1 MIDSTCLGESMHVG
15 AKNLNSREG
24 NFGMIE
30 QYFLRGL
37 VVAVA
42 MSGFATVAGAADPQR
57 TTATYSDWL
66 VQCRSYKAPGAA
78 ADKKKKKVSA
88 EKTICEMVQTFT
100 FRRSGRQLA
109 KLAIG
114 QLPGKTDIKAVVQ
127 TPLAVYLPDGVVMKA
142 GEKGREKEYK
152 GKFVRCTKTSCFAEI
167 DLKKADVNSIKK
179 AKKAAM
185 QFTNSARRKLS
196 LSVSLRGYGDAFKA
210 ALAKSK

>member
-1 MIDSTCLGESMHVG
+1 MI
-15 AKNLNSREG
+15 K
-24 NFGMIE
+24 

-42 MSGFATVAGAADPQR
+42 MTGFATVSGAAEPQR

-66 VQCRSYKAPGAA
+66 VQCRGYKTPGATA
-78 ADKKKKKVSA
+78 VKKKKKVGS

-127 TPLAVYLPDGVVMKA
+127 TPLAVYLPDGVIMKA
-142 GEKGREKEYK
+142 GEKGKEKEYK

-167 DLKKADVNSIKK
+167 NLKKSDIKSIER
-179 AKKAAM
+179 AKKAVM
-185 QFTNSARRKLS
+185 VFTNSSRRKLS

>member
-1 MIDSTCLGESMHVG
+1 MT
-15 AKNLNSREG
+15 K
-24 NFGMIE
+24 
-30 QYFLRGL
+30 QYLLSGL

-42 MSGFATVAGAADPQR
+42 MTGFVSVAGAADPQR

-66 VQCRSYKAPGAA
+66 VQCRSYKEPGSS
-78 ADKKKKKVSA
+78 ADKKKKASA

-114 QLPGKTDIKAVVQ
+114 QLPGKSDIKAVVQ

-142 GEKGREKEYK
+142 GEKGKEKEYK

-167 DLKKADVNSIKK
+167 DLKKTDVDAIEK

-185 QFTNSARRKLS
+185 VFTNSARRKLS
-196 LSVSLRGYGDAFKA
+196 LSVSLRGYADAFKA